1 MGLLDGV
8 VLTNAPDVRVRPRA
22 RKILSS
28 YAESKLVVS
37 IFLLIII
44 NNNLKLTITY
54 SVIEYR
60 EISILFK
67 KHCWVLNVK
76 VPLIGCLRL
85 PSSTSKI
92 CVRFP
97 SMLRCPVRHPLVGT
111 LQSG

>member
-44 NNNLKLTITY
+44 NNNLKLY

-60 EISILFK
+60 ETYLFYLK
-67 KHCWVLNVK
+67 N
-76 VPLIGCLRL
+76 I
-85 PSSTSKI
+85 
-92 CVRFP
+92 
-97 SMLRCPVRHPLVGT
+97 VGF
-111 LQSG
+111 